1 MRKHNLVSALALS
14 LAIGLAGPVVTAPG
28 VASAQMA
35 VFDASSV
42 ANTAQQITQLKAQL
56 DQMVKTYETVTSQ
69 LRKAEE
75 AYNAVTGVRNLGD
88 IFNNPALRKY
98 LPADMKRVYDATQ
111 VGGYRGISGTVDEI
125 LKLEALSGSTKD
137 QMREINERSRRS
149 AATSKLVGEDAYEGA
164 QLRMEQLD
172 NLLGQINKTQDPKA
186 LGELQARIAMEQ
198 ASLQNEAIKLQL
210 MAHMAQA
217 ERQLVEEQRRA
228 ASAAILNPANTK
240 MFKVKRASGGS

>member
-1 MRKHNLVSALALS
+1 MRKQNLVSALAL
-14 LAIGLAGPVVTAPG
+14 AIGVAGPVLTTPG
-28 VASAQMA
+28 AASAQMA

-88 IFNNPALRKY
+88 IFNNPALRQY

-125 LKLEALSGSTKD
+125 LKLEALSGTTKD
-137 QMREINERSRRS
+137 QMRQINERSRRG
-149 AATSKLVGEDAYEGA
+149 AATAKLVGEDAYEGA

-172 NLLGQINKTQDPKA
+172 KLLGQINKTQDPKA

-217 ERQLVEEQRRA
+217 EERLVEQQRRE
-228 ASAAILNPANTK
+228 ASARIINPANTG
-240 MFKVKRASGGS
+240 MFTVRTSRSSQ